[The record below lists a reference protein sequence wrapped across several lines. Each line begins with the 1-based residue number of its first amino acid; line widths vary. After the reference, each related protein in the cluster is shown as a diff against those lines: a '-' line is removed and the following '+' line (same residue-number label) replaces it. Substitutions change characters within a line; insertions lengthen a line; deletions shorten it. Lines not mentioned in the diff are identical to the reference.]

1 MAKSGGQPGNK
12 CAAKGA
18 QWRQAIRKALAKYAD
33 ANGDKVSAKR
43 GLELVAEKFVEAA
56 AAGEPWAMKELG
68 DRIDGKPSQGVELSG
83 PAGGPIEAV
92 EWSILPVV
100 PIDRIDE
107 ESPEG

>member
-1 MAKSGGQPGNK
+1 MAGAPRNNIN
-12 CAAKGA
+12 ATKGS

-33 ANGDKVSAKR
+33 EQGDKAKASR
-43 GLELVAEKFVEAA
+43 GLELVARKFIEAA